1 MLEYLIKTAFAT
13 SSTPIVNLDK
23 NPSSIVTSQHIF
35 DAISKITDWVF
46 SFFLVVAVLFILVGA
61 WNVLVARGNPEG
73 FQTGKKMLT
82 YAVIAIAT
90 AVLAKSIVTVAAA
103 IVGTTVNI

>member
-1 MLEYLIKTAFAT
+1 MFELLVKTAFAT
-13 SSTPIVNLDK
+13 ATTPIVNLDQ
-23 NPSSIVTSQHIF
+23 NPSSIVTSQDVF
-35 DAISKITDWVF
+35 KAISNITDWIF

-90 AVLAKSIVTVAAA
+90 AVLAKSIVVVAAK
-103 IVGTTVNI
+103 IVGTTITI